1 MISAVDPHLHV
12 MMTVAAGVTLLVAD
26 ATMSMTVATLHA
38 TMIVMVVVATAT
50 TALVSPVMTTPLP
63 VVWIVMHQAVVMI
76 ATLVRTVA
84 LQGSLDT
91 PAMLSVSL
99 VTPELPLLS
108 LPSRLL
114 AVRVV
119 AEEVMVGIV
128 MIPAMTAA
136 TGGKNLY
143 TVINRIC
150 P

>member
-1 MISAVDPHLHV
+1 MISDVDPHLHV
-12 MMTVAAGVTLLVAD
+12 MMTVAAAGVTLLVAG

-38 TMIVMVVVATAT
+38 TMTVMVVAVTAT

-114 AVRVV
+114 AVRAV

-136 TGGKNLY
+136 TGGKIY
-143 TVINRIC
+143 TL
-150 P
+150 

>member
-12 MMTVAAGVTLLVAD
+12 MMTAAAGVTLLVVD

-63 VVWIVMHQAVVMI
+63 VAWIVMHQAVAMI
-76 ATLVRTVA
+76 ATLVRTAA
-84 LQGSLDT
+84 LQGSRDT
-91 PAMLSVSL
+91 PAMPSVSL

-108 LPSRLL
+108 LPSPLL
-114 AVRVV
+114 AARAV

-136 TGGKNLY
+136 TGGKSM
-143 TVINRIC
+143 C
-150 P
+150 CG